1 MLEREPRPHPH
12 VGKCTSTH
20 PLALIPHLGTYRSS
34 VRFAYARF
42 DLMLFGSVWLL
53 KGRQFPHRWRP
64 GKNEELAYADRRGN
78 FISPKNSR
86 FCGKNVGR
94 ILLVTYRLLVIDTD
108 DGRVLMV
115 WELGKSLLR
124 ISRNGENN

>member
-20 PLALIPHLGTYRSS
+20 ILALIPHLGTHRSS

-42 DLMLFGSVWLL
+42 YLMLFGSVWLL
-53 KGRQFPHRWRP
+53 KGRQFPRRWRP

-94 ILLVTYRLLVIDTD
+94 ILLVTYRLLVIWISMT
-108 DGRVLMV
+108 GVLMV

>member
-1 MLEREPRPHPH
+1 
-12 VGKCTSTH
+12 
-20 PLALIPHLGTYRSS
+20 
-34 VRFAYARF
+34 
-42 DLMLFGSVWLL
+42 MLFGSVWLL

-108 DGRVLMV
+108 DGRADG
-115 WELGKSLLR
+115 LGIGEVVAKNFTEWREQLDRCAILH
-124 ISRNGENN
+124 ING